1 VEVLVVLVPRWLLIV
16 VLVVLV
22 GLSGLAVVFAQQQHS
37 APRLVAHH
45 VDFEVDPRSPGLEA
59 RFHAFQDESNG
70 VTCYVLFTAN
80 PALECFQ

>member
-1 VEVLVVLVPRWLLIV
+1 MLVPRWLLVV
-16 VLVVLV
+16 VLLMLV
-22 GLSGLAVVFAQQQHS
+22 GLSGVAGLAVVFAQQQHH

-70 VTCYVLFTAN
+70 VTCYVVFTAN
-80 PALECFQ
+80 PAMECFP